1 MEITMGQLAT
11 TVEQSQHLL
20 DLGLSADTA
29 DMVILHEEP
38 YETSDSKFD
47 GLHKIL
53 PVPFKEY
60 DKQWKQKYKNI
71 SYFPAWSLGALL
83 EVLPDE
89 IRTHKGRFD
98 AKYRFYWELRKNW
111 ILYSCLDEDYS
122 PLIEF
127 DGKNNL
133 EAVFNMVVWLLENGY
148 IKKEV

>member
-1 MEITMGQLAT
+1 MGQLAT
-11 TVEQSQHLL
+11 TIEQSQHLL

-29 DMVILHEEP
+29 DMC
-38 YETSDSKFD
+38 FD
-47 GLHKIL
+47 KGTDLTKAHLECDNFITY
-53 PVPFKEY
+53 FTNDEY
-60 DKQWKQKYKNI
+60 PEVADRYV
-71 SYFPAWSLGALL
+71 PAWSLEALL